1 MSNKSPNLVTLI
13 VRGYAVVEERPLM
26 KVTQSVLKFKHFESR
41 SVANLINILRSKITT
56 NYGKF
61 VVSTSL
67 ES

>member
-1 MSNKSPNLVTLI
+1 
-13 VRGYAVVEERPLM
+13 M
-26 KVTQSVLKFKHFESR
+26 KAKQSVLKFKHFESR